1 MLAMFADGVDFHTFT
16 AENLGISR
24 DRAKVLNLSVGYR
37 ATFKS
42 VAQQLKLSD
51 TEAQNEID
59 KWWNLFPTLRRWQDG
74 LIFTS
79 KRSGYCTTLFG
90 RRIKVED
97 LSHGNQ
103 WRRGGAERQLINN
116 ITQGSAAEIMKM
128 AMISVTKSARYGL
141 NGFGL
146 LVQVYDE
153 LLFESEDI
161 DTDMTIVKHCMEN
174 VVKLDVPLVVDSKS
188 GPNWGEVA

>member
-1 MLAMFADGVDFHTFT
+1 
-16 AENLGISR
+16 
-24 DRAKVLNLSVGYR
+24 
-37 ATFKS
+37 
-42 VAQQLKLSD
+42 
-51 TEAQNEID
+51 
-59 KWWNLFPTLRRWQDG
+59 
-74 LIFTS
+74 
-79 KRSGYCTTLFG
+79 
-90 RRIKVED
+90 
-97 LSHGNQ
+97 
-103 WRRGGAERQLINN
+103 
-116 ITQGSAAEIMKM
+116 MKM